1 MPKVGSVNDPLMSP
15 SQRSESVRSHQ
26 SASIM
31 AAAFVAAV
39 VAFLFWLVLPL
50 FNDADEGIIF
60 AASLVG
66 IFVGAYVYRE
76 RALVRSL
83 QAVEKMYTDEAS
95 ANNARLEYLYMQSLA
110 CLVEFDASTLKI
122 DRASIG
128 FFDLLGIGSDVDLR
142 GDNLEQVL
150 GVETAGL
157 ESLVGHISKGSRGL
171 RQAIQCRRPDGK
183 QIDLLMSAYYL
194 EESDRIEAAFFVSNL
209 KIDESEEFEQISGDL
224 ERFRKGMVR
233 REERIL
239 ELKAEVNE
247 LLAKAKES
255 PRYRVDAHS
264 DDTKYSFKLERQKK
278 GEFDH

>member
-1 MPKVGSVNDPLMSP
+1 MV
-15 SQRSESVRSHQ
+15 
-26 SASIM
+26 
-31 AAAFVAAV
+31 AAFVATV
-39 VAFLFWLVLPL
+39 VALLFWLVLPL
-50 FNDADEGIIF
+50 FNDADEGLIY

-83 QAVEKMYTDEAS
+83 QAIEKRYLDEAS
-95 ANNARLEYLYMQSLA
+95 EHNARLEHLYMQSLA

-122 DRASIG
+122 ERASIG
-128 FFDLLGIGSDVDLR
+128 FFDLLGIGSGVDLR

-150 GVETAGL
+150 GVEAAGL

-194 EESDRIEAAFFVSNL
+194 EESDRIEAAFFVSNPTV
-209 KIDESEEFEQISGDL
+209 DVSEDIEQISGDL

-247 LLAKAKES
+247 LMAAAKES
-255 PRYRVDAHS
+255 PRYRVDANS
-264 DDTKYSFKLERQKK
+264 DDTKYSVKLERQKK
-278 GEFDH
+278 GNLIIE